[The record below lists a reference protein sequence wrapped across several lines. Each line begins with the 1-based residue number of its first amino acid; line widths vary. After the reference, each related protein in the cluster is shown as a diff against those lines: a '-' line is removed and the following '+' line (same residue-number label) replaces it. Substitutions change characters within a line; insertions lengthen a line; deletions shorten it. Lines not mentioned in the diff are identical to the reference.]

1 MAAPRALEYTALDY
15 DAILAELGASAAAT
29 PELEGLDLSPG
40 SPDRRFFS
48 ATATVGAKLAYY
60 QNRCL
65 NEAFLTRARLRQSVI
80 DHAAG
85 IAYDLSPP
93 SPAVVTVTIALPR
106 AFPDP
111 VTFVEGSEIPTDDG
125 AVVYTLDAD
134 TTFPA
139 GTASKV
145 ASATEGRRFTETA
158 VGESSSAS
166 PAGQRIVL
174 AESPVAALS
183 DAVTVDGAAW
193 ARVRTFLS
201 STSADLHYRIERDG
215 QDVATIVFGDGVN
228 GRRPPESSSIAV
240 SYRTTLGTRGR
251 VRRGRLR
258 RLSGS
263 FTTTGGLPVE
273 PTVNNAGDSSGGT
286 DRETIEHARY
296 AAPEA
301 LRATTR
307 TVARE
312 DYQLHAQ
319 EVSGVARALCHTRV
333 EDSGLPLLMHR
344 VYVVPTG
351 AGTADAALL
360 ADVETYLTV
369 TKPCVAG
376 IALRAVSAVYR
387 TQVVSATLYARTGSD
402 AAALRTAAIAAVR
415 HLFDPEARDADGDYL
430 ARFGHCVPRSAID
443 AALQDLLGIKRVSL
457 TSPSSDAAFAVHEFP
472 ALASEPSITVLVESA

>member
-1 MAAPRALEYTALDY
+1 VAAPRALDYTALDY
-15 DAILAELGASAAAT
+15 DAILAELAASAAAT

-48 ATATVGAKLAYY
+48 AVATVGAKLSYL
-60 QNRCL
+60 QNRSL
-65 NEAFLTRARLRQSVI
+65 NEAFLARARLRQSVI

-93 SPAVVTVTIALPR
+93 SPAVVSVTITLPR
-106 AFPDP
+106 SYPDP
-111 VTFVEGSEIPTDDG
+111 VSLPEGTEIPTDDG
-125 AVVYTLDAD
+125 SVIYTLDAD
-134 TTFPA
+134 VTMPA
-139 GTASKV
+139 GTTSKV
-145 ASATEGRRFTETA
+145 ASATEGRRFSETA
-158 VGESSSAS
+158 TGESSSTS
-166 PAGQRIVL
+166 PAGQRLVL
-174 AESPVAALS
+174 AESPVAAGS

-193 ARVRTFLS
+193 TRVRTFLS

-228 GRRPPESSSIAV
+228 GRRPPESSSIV
-240 SYRTTLGTRGR
+240 VNYRTTLGTRGR

-263 FTTTGGLPVE
+263 FSTTGGLPVE
-273 PTVNNAGDSSGGT
+273 PTVNNPGDSSGGT

-312 DYQLHAQ
+312 DYELHAQ
-319 EVSGVARALCHTRV
+319 EVSGVARALCHTRI
-333 EDSGLPLLMHR
+333 EDAGLPLLMHR

-351 AGTADAALL
+351 GGTADAALL
-360 ADVETYLTV
+360 TNVETYLTV

-387 TQVVSATLYARTGSD
+387 TQTVSATIYARANTN
-402 AAALRTAAIAAVR
+402 ATTLRTDAIAAVR
-415 HLFDPEARDADGDYL
+415 ALFDPSARDADGNHL

-443 AALQDLLGIKRVSL
+443 AALQDLARVTRVAL
-457 TSPSSDAAFAVHEFP
+457 TSPSSDAAFAAHEFP